1 MYAVPTDH
9 LIFRGWRGGFRNEF
23 DPLYATI
30 YYRLLMKLFETTHHF
45 EYPWEQVT
53 AANWRK
59 YPNELAAHVVLV
71 DVLSRTIDADKQILR
86 TERLIGCKQAI
97 PRWLSY
103 AIGAQESNYVREV
116 SEIDLKNRTLVMKL
130 MNLTLNH
137 FMLVNE
143 TVVYKPNQ
151 DNPSHSTCFTQVAE
165 ITAYAS
171 IARICDKIEEWSI
184 KRFQQN
190 AQTGRMAFES
200 VLKVFSEKA
209 ACAQD

>member
-1 MYAVPTDH
+1 
-9 LIFRGWRGGFRNEF
+9 
-23 DPLYATI
+23 
-30 YYRLLMKLFETTHHF
+30 MKLFETTHHF
-45 EYPWEQVT
+45 EYPWDQVT

-71 DVLSRTIDADKQILR
+71 DVLSRTIDAEKKILR

-103 AIGAQESNYVREV
+103 AIGAQERNYVREV
-116 SEIDLKNRTLVMKL
+116 SEVDLENQTLVMKL

-143 TVVYKPNQ
+143 TVVYKPNPE
-151 DNPSHSTCFTQVAE
+151 NPLHSTCFTQLAE

-184 KRFQQN
+184 ERFQQN
-190 AQTGRMAFES
+190 AKAGRLAFES

-209 ACAQD
+209 AFTRD